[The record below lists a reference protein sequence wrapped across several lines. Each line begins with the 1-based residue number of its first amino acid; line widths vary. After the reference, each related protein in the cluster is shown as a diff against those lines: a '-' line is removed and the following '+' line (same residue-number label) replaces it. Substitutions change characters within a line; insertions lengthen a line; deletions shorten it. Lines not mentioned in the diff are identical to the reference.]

1 MTAETVPFAE
11 LVKPS
16 TPYAVHL
23 LGFPR
28 MVGAYAAPKKNFC
41 APPLPAMHEWLVQ
54 VHGEVELGK
63 VAGIPVSLLAELYPD
78 PDVREYAFFTLMRG
92 TPAIAKFQG
101 FIDAVCVAS
110 SKQDKSFMETLKEFE
125 HWGNSRWQSSVELFW
140 RDGADPAAADL
151 ALEVKW
157 AAEMCSPD
165 DWWMLVDSAV
175 IMMGLFFAAPYV
187 GDPKIRE
194 AFAGF
199 KDTVE
204 TLLIDLDLIELLP
217 VED

>member
-1 MTAETVPFAE
+1 MTTAVAPFSE

-16 TPYAVHL
+16 TPYAVPL
-23 LGFPR
+23 SSFPR
-28 MVGAYAAPKKNFC
+28 MVGAYAAPKERFC
-41 APPLPAMHEWLVQ
+41 APPLPVMHEWLGQ
-54 VHGEVELGK
+54 VHGEGELGK
-63 VAGIPVSLLAELYPD
+63 AASVPVSLLAELY

-92 TPAIAKFQG
+92 TPAMAKFQK

-110 SKQDKSFMETLKEFE
+110 SEQDKSFMETLKEFE
-125 HWGNSRWQSSVELFW
+125 YWGNSHWRGSVELFW
-140 RDGADPAAADL
+140 REGADPAAADL

-187 GDPKIRE
+187 GDAKIQE

-199 KDTVE
+199 NNTVE
-204 TLLIDLDLIELLP
+204 ALLIDLDLIELLP

>member
-1 MTAETVPFAE
+1 MTTAIVPFAE

-16 TPYAVHL
+16 TPYAVPL
-23 LGFPR
+23 LSFPR

-41 APPLPAMHEWLVQ
+41 APPLLVMHEWLVQ
-54 VHGEVELGK
+54 VYGEAELRK
-63 VAGIPVSLLAELYPD
+63 VAGVPVSLLAELY

-125 HWGNSRWQSSVELFW
+125 HWGDSRWQGSVELFW
-140 RDGADPAAADL
+140 RERTDPAVADL

-194 AFAGF
+194 AFARF

-217 VED
+217 LGEY